1 MRALT
6 TGLCFRFAFAG
17 VVAATLALWLCAG
30 AAEGARLDHARVTP
44 LALETPHHFSV
55 SSQSTDETAFREEE
69 AGFSAYHRVLEQPEG
84 NRQDDAQPR
93 LSIPVITQTL
103 LAAPEESNTTRSG
116 IAQPVELGSNFAILK
131 IPMFA
136 TIGFGSLV
144 DPRYVNVYYDDRGWI
159 VAYLAAGEPAASIWR
174 HDSASGENQENSK
187 ANEHLEQNLLVLA
200 INEVLNSAIQ
210 DKPSLAPVSH
220 GVVGYYDWENPDC
233 NAFVLFSNQSSGG
246 QSEPVNFV
254 IPPKI
259 GDIQA
264 SAAVL
269 VTSRYSSSG
278 DDISASVTLD
288 RESIVT
294 AGPPALLNVAAFDIP
309 RPTDEN
315 GKHQTGLHKMSVT
328 VSEGDTATG
337 VVMLLYDKPGS

>member
-17 VVAATLALWLCAG
+17 IVAGILALWLCAG

-69 AGFSAYHRVLEQPEG
+69 AGFSAYHRVNAGDE
-84 NRQDDAQPR
+84 NQPR
-93 LSIPVITQTL
+93 LNIAAMTAKL
-103 LAAPEESNTTRSG
+103 LDDPDESNTARSG
-116 IAQPVELGSNFAILK
+116 PGIPIDLGSNFGIVEL
-131 IPMFA
+131 PMFA
-136 TIGFGSLV
+136 AVGAGLLTRNV
-144 DPRYVNVYYDDRGWI
+144 TVYYDDRGWV
-159 VAYLAAGEPAASIWR
+159 VAYLPADEPAAAIWR
-174 HDSASGENQENSK
+174 HDSAEGETQDDRK
-187 ANEHLEQNLLVLA
+187 ATEHLEQNLLVLA
-200 INEVLNSAIQ
+200 INEVLNVAAS
-210 DKPSLAPVSH
+210 DGSKPTTVKPD
-220 GVVGYYDWENPDC
+220 GYYDWQNPDC

-246 QSEPVNFV
+246 QSDPVNFV

-259 GDIQA
+259 DDIHA

-269 VTSRYSSSG
+269 ITSPDSISA

-315 GKHQTGLHKMSVT
+315 GKPQTGLHKMSVT

-337 VVMLLYDKPGS
+337 VVMLLYNKPGS